1 MLEWVIRFEGKW
13 CELESVRLLKSV
25 SEDFIG
31 IKDSQGRKLQGMA
44 GSRSHAEL
52 SLTPC
57 PQESESVSDEAPS
70 DHLLLA
76 ILAYLLCCP
85 LGTAAL
91 YYSSQ
96 VGIVSVLTLPSL
108 SLLALTLKSISSMF
122 SILLAQTPP

>member
-1 MLEWVIRFEGKW
+1 M
-13 CELESVRLLKSV
+13 RLLKSV

-31 IKDSQGRKLQGMA
+31 IKDSQGRKLQGMV

-96 VGIVSVLTLPSL
+96 VGMCIVSVLTLPSL
-108 SLLALTLKSISSMF
+108 SILALTLNQFHPCSPSCWLRPHPESLQRLRPLHEPF
-122 SILLAQTPP
+122 